1 MARTKGS
8 VEKAAAPR
16 RRAASVPRGR
26 PTAERAAAI
35 DEILHS
41 TALDQ
46 FLVHGFE
53 AASMDAIAAAAHVS
67 KGTLYARYE
76 NKEALFLSVLQ
87 GERDKLGQRASAYN
101 HLIPDDLEGRLR
113 HHART
118 LIRTAQNPVYRGVL
132 QLVEANSATFPDLPR
147 LWNEAGTRG
156 YLQLLADNMAAAAS
170 PAQRSIDWDFVANLF
185 LHALSGWLRT
195 QAAMGAFE
203 EDRANAYSEQLIAV
217 VMAWIHDRSRPA
229 ILQSSP

>member
-16 RRAASVPRGR
+16 RRAASGPRGR

-35 DEILHS
+35 DDILHS

-46 FLVHGFE
+46 FLAHGFE
-53 AASMDAIAAAAHVS
+53 AASMDAIAAAARVS

-87 GERDKLGQRASAYN
+87 GEREKLGQRASAYN
-101 HLIPDDLEGRLR
+101 HLMPEDLEGRLR
-113 HHART
+113 HHAQT
-118 LIRTAQNPVYRGVL
+118 LIRTAQNPVYKGVL

-170 PAQRSIDWDFVANLF
+170 PEQRSVDWDFVANLF
-185 LHALSGWLRT
+185 LHAISGWLRT
-195 QAAMGAFE
+195 QAALGAFE
-203 EDRANAYSEQLIAV
+203 EQRAITYSEQVIAA
-217 VMAWIHDRSRPA
+217 VMAWIRERSGPENS
-229 ILQSSP
+229 QS

>member
-1 MARTKGS
+1 MAASKGR
-8 VEKAAAPR
+8 VEKAAASR
-16 RRAASVPRGR
+16 TRSAAGPRGR

-35 DEILHS
+35 DEIIHS
-41 TALDQ
+41 SALDQ
-46 FLVHGFE
+46 FLTHGFE
-53 AASMDAIAAAAHVS
+53 AASMDAIAAAARVS

-76 NKEALFLSVLQ
+76 NKEALFIAVLQ
-87 GERDKLGQRASAYN
+87 GEREKLGQRASAYN

-118 LIRTAQNPVYRGVL
+118 LIRTAQNPVYKGVL
-132 QLVEANSATFPDLPR
+132 QLVEANAATFPDLPR
-147 LWNEAGTRG
+147 LWNEVGTQG
-156 YLQLLADNMAAAAS
+156 YLRLLADSMAAVAS

-185 LHALSGWLRT
+185 LHAISGWLRT
-195 QAAMGAFE
+195 QAALGAFDE
-203 EDRANAYSEQLIAV
+203 QRAISYSEQVIAV